1 MKIETKYDIGESV
14 WFLEDYR
21 LQSSKISGVEYQK
34 LGDAKPYI
42 LYRFLAFQPK
52 KESQVFKTKEDL
64 IKYLSR

>member
-21 LQSSKISGVEYQK
+21 LQCAKISGVEYQK
-34 LGDAKPYI
+34 LGDANPYI
-42 LYRFLAFQPK
+42 LYRFLIFPPK
-52 KESQVFKTKEDL
+52 TESQVFKTKDEL

>member
-1 MKIETKYDIGESV
+1 MKIETKYDIGENV

-21 LQSSKISGVEYQK
+21 AQSSKISGVEYQK

-52 KESQVFKTKEDL
+52 KESQVFKTKEEL

>member
-21 LQSSKISGVEYQK
+21 LQAARISGVEYQQ

-42 LYRFLAFQPK
+42 LYRFVAFQPK
-52 KESQVFKTKEDL
+52 KEAQVFKTKEEL
-64 IKYLSR
+64 LKYLSK